1 MEKISFFDEESGKE
15 QDFYIISETV
25 INQHSY
31 LLVSDQDPD
40 KEEETDCYIMRKTA
54 DSDGELEYELIEN
67 QKTIDAVFAVFREE
81 LSDTE
86 E

>member
-1 MEKISFFDEESGKE
+1 MEKISFFDEESGEE
-15 QDFYIISETV
+15 QDYYMLSETV

-31 LLVSDQDPD
+31 RLVTDQDPD
-40 KEEETDCYIMRKTA
+40 EQEETECYIMKKMA
-54 DSDGELEYELIEN
+54 ESDGEISYEFLED

-81 LSDTE
+81 LEDTE

>member
-1 MEKISFFDEESGKE
+1 
-15 QDFYIISETV
+15 
-25 INQHSY
+25 
-31 LLVSDQDPD
+31 
-40 KEEETDCYIMRKTA
+40 MRKTA